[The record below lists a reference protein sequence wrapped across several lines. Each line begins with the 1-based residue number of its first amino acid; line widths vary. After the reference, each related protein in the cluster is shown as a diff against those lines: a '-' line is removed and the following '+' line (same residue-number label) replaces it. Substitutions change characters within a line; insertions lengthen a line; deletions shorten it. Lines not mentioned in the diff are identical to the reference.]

1 MLMNFISNDY
11 CNKLGNANNKCVDLI
26 CLSFA
31 NIILTHLTGFD
42 GVQHTL
48 GKTQQQGIEQG
59 CHRSVPL
66 TQDR

>member
-1 MLMNFISNDY
+1 MAFEFSNTSE
-11 CNKLGNANNKCVDLI
+11 GFENAKAWVDLI
-26 CLSFA
+26 CLRFA
-31 NIILTHLTGFD
+31 NVIPTHLTGFD

-59 CHRSVPL
+59 CHHSVPS